1 MTDESVRTDSQAPQ
15 DQAGGVSAITV
26 PATLSRESL
35 PLPPKTEPQERD
47 QPITPMGAMGGA
59 DVGARTQ
66 FVGSV
71 HEYIRD
77 NIRLADQK
85 ATFFFTGATA
95 LLAFLY
101 RNDVSSRWLKPP
113 MQWNLLDMAAFIAM
127 VALAVGAF
135 LSLVVIIP
143 RTPGS
148 RRGFI
153 FWEAIAEYDSGRDYA
168 DQLSGLSPA
177 TLFQIKAEH
186 SYVLAG
192 ICRRKYKWLRLA
204 LWVGAVG
211 LGAALFVFLFL
222 TAPTARQ
229 PVAGPTQSPPP
240 AATRP

>member
-1 MTDESVRTDSQAPQ
+1 MTDGSIRTDSQAP
-15 DQAGGVSAITV
+15 DSQAGASAIAV
-26 PATLSRESL
+26 PATVGRESL
-35 PLPPKTEPQERD
+35 PLPPRQEPQEPEQRIS
-47 QPITPMGAMGGA
+47 PVSAVAGA
-59 DVGARTQ
+59 DIAARTQ

-71 HEYIRD
+71 HEYVRD

-101 RNDVSSRWLKPP
+101 RNEVSARWLKPP
-113 MQWNLLDMAAFIAM
+113 MQWNLLDMAAFVAM
-127 VALAVGAF
+127 VALALGAF
-135 LSLVVIIP
+135 LALLVIIP

-153 FWEAIAEYDSGRDYA
+153 FWEAIAEYDNGRDYA
-168 DQLSGLSPA
+168 DQCSMLSPA

-192 ICRRKYKWLRLA
+192 ICRQKYRWLRFA

-211 LGAALFVFLFL
+211 LGAALVVFLFL
-222 TAPTARQ
+222 TSPTANKLPAESTTPT
-229 PVAGPTQSPPP
+229 PVTAP
-240 AATRP
+240 R